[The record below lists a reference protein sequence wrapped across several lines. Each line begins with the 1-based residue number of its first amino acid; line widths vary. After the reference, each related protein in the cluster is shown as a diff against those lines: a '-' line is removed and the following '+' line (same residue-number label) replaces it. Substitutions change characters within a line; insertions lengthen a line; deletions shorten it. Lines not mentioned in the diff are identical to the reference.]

1 MLLIRSKFSSVASAP
16 SSTQTTGQIVF
27 GNWNTDLDPLVRLEG
42 HASVG
47 LDVEE
52 GDVLRRVG
60 IHAIDG
66 FRKLRIC
73 VKEMWSRHN
82 DWNPIGALQVQQPVN
97 ARLEFESL

>member
-1 MLLIRSKFSSVASAP
+1 MSH
-16 SSTQTTGQIVF
+16 T
-27 GNWNTDLDPLVRLEG
+27 
-42 HASVG
+42 SVG

-82 DWNPIGALQVQQPVN
+82 DWNPIGALQVQQSVN
-97 ARLEFESL
+97 ARLEFESLVLTV